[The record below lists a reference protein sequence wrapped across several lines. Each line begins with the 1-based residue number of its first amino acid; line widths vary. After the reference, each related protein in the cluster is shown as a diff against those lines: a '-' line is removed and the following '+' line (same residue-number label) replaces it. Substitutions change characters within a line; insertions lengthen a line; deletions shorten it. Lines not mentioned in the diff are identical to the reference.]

1 MSDNDRS
8 VPAAP
13 RYHPAAQGFTGD
25 ALDQLCKS
33 RFTEGVEVGRAE
45 AAEAAMQVIE
55 ERAMAARREG
65 HEEGVRVGFDT
76 AKKELRSVV
85 ERDAREIREELW
97 EAVKNSRGPIREQ
110 VREIAMNRVGRL
122 YLHFT
127 R

>member
-1 MSDNDRS
+1 MDNDRS

-45 AAEAAMQVIE
+45 AAEAAMQVIKE
-55 ERAMAARREG
+55 QTEAARREG

>member
-1 MSDNDRS
+1 MDNDRS

-45 AAEAAMQVIE
+45 AAEAAMQVIKE
-55 ERAMAARREG
+55 QTEAARREG

-76 AKKELRSVV
+76 AKKELRQIV
-85 ERDAREIREELW
+85 ERDAALIREELRD
-97 EAVKNSRGPIREQ
+97 AVHGLKSQYAQE
-110 VREIAMNRVGRL
+110 VREIARDRVGRL
-122 YLHFT
+122 YMHFT